1 MVTPKLPGCG
11 ASVDVGAQA
20 RQGPHAETLPH
31 RILVRDIVVRRA
43 LQKPATRSFCASDSL
58 PQKLGDGDARES
70 DFRCDVSRKLGND
83 CVFAL

>member
-1 MVTPKLPGCG
+1 MVTPKLPSCG
-11 ASVDVGAQA
+11 ASGDVGAQA

-58 PQKLGDGDARES
+58 PQKLVDGDAWES